1 MNVSVLLVCM
11 TLMVIAAFALGR
23 SRSLRLAPSSEL
35 NSLPQFYGILTA
47 MWAMVPGLTLLCAW
61 AVFEDDIIEYMVLQH
76 LPLAMLDTSEA
87 ELSLLLSQ
95 IYNIAYDQDAGL
107 APDFMLNAAQAV
119 VHLEQKSVWLRSAV
133 IGASMILS
141 IVVTWFIISPSLK
154 ARHYVEKVFRSV
166 LVCCSFVAVLTT
178 IGIFLSVFFESI
190 RFFKLVPL
198 SDFLF
203 GFEWS
208 PQGSFHEEQVHTE
221 GAFGAVPLFLGTL
234 SIAAIAMLIAIPVG
248 LYSAIYLSE
257 YATPRF
263 RSIVKPTLEVLA
275 GVPTVVYGFFA
286 ALTVGPLVRD
296 IAVWIGLDHLLP
308 VSSESALA
316 AGLVMAMMI
325 VPFISSLAD
334 DVMRAV
340 PRSLRDGSL
349 ALGAT
354 ESETIKQVVIPS
366 AMPGIVS
373 GTLLAAS
380 RAVGETMIVVMA
392 AGFAAKM
399 TLNPLD
405 SLTTVTVQMVSLLVG
420 DQEFDSPKTLA
431 AFALGLMLF
440 LVTLSLNFCALS
452 VVKRYR
458 AANEK

>member
-11 TLMVIAAFALGR
+11 ALMVLAAFALGR
-23 SRSLRLAPSSEL
+23 ARSLRLAPSSEL

-47 MWAMVPGLTLLCAW
+47 MWAMVPGLVLLSGW
-61 AVFEDDIIEYMVLQH
+61 AIFEDDVIEYLVLKH
-76 LPLAMLDTSEA
+76 LPPSVVDIPES
-87 ELSLLLSQ
+87 ELSLILSR
-95 IYNIAYDQDAGL
+95 IYNLAYDHDAGL
-107 APDFMLNAAQAV
+107 APDFMLRAADAI
-119 VHLEQKSVWLRSAV
+119 VHIESTSVWLRSMLIGMSMCVSIAV
-133 IGASMILS
+133 VCFL
-141 IVVTWFIISPSLK
+141 ISPRLR
-154 ARHYVEKVFRSV
+154 ARHYVEKVFRSI
-166 LVCCSFVAVLTT
+166 LLICSFVAVLTT
-178 IGIFLSVFFESI
+178 IGIFISVVFESL
-190 RFFKLVPL
+190 RFFKVVPI
-198 SDFLF
+198 SEFLF
-203 GFEWS
+203 SFDWS
-208 PQGSFHEEQVHTE
+208 PQASFHDEQTRTE
-221 GAFGAVPLFLGTL
+221 GNFGALPLFLGTL
-234 SIAAIAMLIAIPVG
+234 FIAALAMLFAIPIG

-257 YATPRF
+257 YAAPRF
-263 RSIVKPTLEVLA
+263 RSIVKPTLEILA

-296 IAVWIGLDHLLP
+296 IAEWLGLDHWLL

-316 AGLVMAMMI
+316 AGLVMGLMI

-354 ESETIKQVVIPS
+354 QSETIKQVVIPG

-392 AGFAAKM
+392 AGLAAKM

-440 LVTLSLNFCALS
+440 LVTLSLNVCALS
-452 VVKRYR
+452 VVKRFR
-458 AANEK
+458 GADE